1 MKSKKI
7 LASVATLLCLSL
19 VGCSTG
25 EENNGNNN
33 GGGDENPPQS
43 DWRDNMI
50 RDDNDFLKDDNAVPP
65 REPFVDTT
73 PIDEGEKS
81 PFRFEAE
88 NAKIFGTSAGVDH
101 FCTGKSLEF
110 SPSFSGNVS
119 LCNLGTATLSYRFE
133 SDKNV
138 RSPIKFRMSNQ
149 MAGDT
154 GGVLGKYVNVTV
166 NGKPVVD
173 LTKSFDVETGE
184 PAEGSSET
192 YFTMVTLESEISIF
206 KGANTIEITPEISN
220 GLNLDY
226 IEINTSANLENKTQ
240 STLKDPSKFVNISS
254 APTATTKGKIAFNC
268 EATKDGKPCGNQNAR
283 ARNLPDLT
291 STIYTKEEVE
301 NGVYYTLQMFDGN
314 VVVSK
319 SLSYRLTLTE
329 GAKFEDDS
337 TSKMIFNG
345 EVPVIKIDVP
355 ENKVLIGW
363 EDQDGNKY
371 DVSFPMPEKDITI
384 KPIFAA
390 KNIKITIDGA
400 KIDGSA
406 TIETGIG
413 ESIDLTKAVADVT
426 PEGMKLVGFVEA
438 DALTKIYTETYTVNK
453 TTTLKPV
460 FDTVEYINKTDNVG
474 KIEQTGNVYEARNK
488 GLHSIIDNKT
498 TGAILN
504 EKGYLEVAS
513 IYHAKG
519 RTIDAPTE
527 KIEVDSYLVTQEMNN
542 KGLNGEIA
550 EGRTISTRVHNF
562 TSEAI
567 TLRFALI
574 KSSGNPNS
582 QYGEK
587 IVTIPANETITF
599 TFDVTYLHG
608 ASMYNIMVKE
618 NAVSEL
624 HLGVYTYVNLKG

>member
-301 NGVYYTLQMFDGN
+301 KMSLKEKMAATRKHREGEYEKLIDAVYPKRGWNLNGVPTIAHLKELGMD
-314 VVVSK
+314 
-319 SLSYRLTLTE
+319 L
-329 GAKFEDDS
+329 
-337 TSKMIFNG
+337 
-345 EVPVIKIDVP
+345 P
-355 ENKVLIGW
+355 EL
-363 EDQDGNKY
+363 
-371 DVSFPMPEKDITI
+371 
-384 KPIFAA
+384 
-390 KNIKITIDGA
+390 
-400 KIDGSA
+400 
-406 TIETGIG
+406 
-413 ESIDLTKAVADVT
+413 
-426 PEGMKLVGFVEA
+426 
-438 DALTKIYTETYTVNK
+438 
-453 TTTLKPV
+453 
-460 FDTVEYINKTDNVG
+460 
-474 KIEQTGNVYEARNK
+474 
-488 GLHSIIDNKT
+488 
-498 TGAILN
+498 
-504 EKGYLEVAS
+504 LEVVE
-513 IYHAKG
+513 
-519 RTIDAPTE
+519 P
-527 KIEVDSYLVTQEMNN
+527 LQ
-542 KGLNGEIA
+542 
-550 EGRTISTRVHNF
+550 
-562 TSEAI
+562 
-567 TLRFALI
+567 
-574 KSSGNPNS
+574 
-582 QYGEK
+582 
-587 IVTIPANETITF
+587 
-599 TFDVTYLHG
+599 
-608 ASMYNIMVKE
+608 
-618 NAVSEL
+618 
-624 HLGVYTYVNLKG
+624 